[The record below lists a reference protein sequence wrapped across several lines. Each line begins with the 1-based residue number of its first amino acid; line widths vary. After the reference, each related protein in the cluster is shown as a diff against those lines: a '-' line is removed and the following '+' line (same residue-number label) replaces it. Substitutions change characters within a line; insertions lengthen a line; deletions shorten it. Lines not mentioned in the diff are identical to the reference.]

1 MFEFRLRILDVGE
14 GSYLGI
20 VEGFPDVMV
29 HARSPSQAEA
39 DLVRALGA
47 HLEGLQD
54 REATRI
60 ELDDFPTIRVR
71 RLYLVLLPHF
81 PVTQQS

>member
-29 HARSPSQAEA
+29 HATSAQQAEA
-39 DLVRALGA
+39 DLVRALDA

-54 REATRI
+54 CEATRL
-60 ELDDFPTIRVR
+60 ELDDFPTVRVA
-71 RLYLVLLPHF
+71 RLWLSAWAEAVWP
-81 PVTQQS
+81 